1 MKPSKLSW
9 FELRGAYNIKR
20 KIKRPY
26 PTVLDKVIEARLSF
40 SEPQVD
46 SRLRKIKTTILSRME

>member
-9 FELRGAYNIKR
+9 FEFRGAYKIKR
-20 KIKRPY
+20 QIKRPY

-46 SRLRKIKTTILSRME
+46 SLLRKIKTTILSRME